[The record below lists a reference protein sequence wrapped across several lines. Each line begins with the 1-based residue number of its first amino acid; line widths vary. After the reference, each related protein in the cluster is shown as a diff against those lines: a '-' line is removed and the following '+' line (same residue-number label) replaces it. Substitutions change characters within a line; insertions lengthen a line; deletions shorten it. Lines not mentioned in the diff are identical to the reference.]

1 MKKILMI
8 VASFRK
14 NSFNRQ
20 LAEAVGELF
29 RGKAEVKILEYG
41 DVPLFNQDMEFPT
54 PEAVGRVR
62 EEVLSSDG
70 IWIFSPEYN
79 SKTPG
84 VLKNLL
90 DWLSRPVTETA
101 GSRESAVR
109 GKCVTVSSVAG
120 KSAGAGVRK
129 DLSEL
134 LSKMSM
140 NVVYGE
146 GCGIALGSDAFST
159 GKMDLS
165 EEEINM
171 FRAQAEELLRA
182 AGQMI

>member
-1 MKKILMI
+1 MQPVPRIRFVQY
-8 VASFRK
+8 VAS
-14 NSFNRQ
+14 
-20 LAEAVGELF
+20 
-29 RGKAEVKILEYG
+29 
-41 DVPLFNQDMEFPT
+41 
-54 PEAVGRVR
+54 
-62 EEVLSSDG
+62 
-70 IWIFSPEYN
+70 
-79 SKTPG
+79 
-84 VLKNLL
+84 
-90 DWLSRPVTETA
+90 
-101 GSRESAVR
+101 
-109 GKCVTVSSVAG
+109 
-120 KSAGAGVRK
+120 
-129 DLSEL
+129 LSEL